1 MPPQADRK
9 MPLMAGQYLWI
20 ASKKD
25 GQLRMLIGPD
35 PLDVSEDDIFLIPD
49 QNNPTK
55 WTPVDQ
61 ASSAIQEFVTIN
73 HDEYAVIYNPVDSAD
88 VDKPNGGYQKGKNEM
103 KVLKRGSKRTVTSGY
118 FPVWP
123 GQRVEV
129 RKVHTLSASQYLVA
143 VVENPNVDEQAPYY
157 SLTIQSAGLKKAVF
171 ETAEDKPEDSG
182 AGQNGAGSTEESQK
196 QISPEAAKNTELP
209 QLIVGQRI
217 VIRGSETPTY
227 IPPTGIDVVRNN
239 PRPQTATNIEPNKSA
254 EQTLQEKM
262 ESGDIRPD
270 QVTRTIS
277 ELGWRSHYQNIR
289 DTYQEL
295 KNRNASPRNFYAEL
309 IQVLNKEEMLT
320 LVTKLC
326 NVEQNDFCPTAPAER
341 DTAVCEALVPGPTEF
356 CVIIDKEGNPDTRP
370 GPGRAFPG
378 PYDRFRTT
386 ESRNGIYD
394 AYHIRPDRGI
404 LIRTTATSISKAE
417 LAAMLPSDCILE
429 KEIYLKG
436 DEIFVGGMDAYVVP
450 TRAFQVIHPVTRQP
464 HTGNDHSEVYVLSI
478 GVDQKSGIYVANV
491 ETGNVEL
498 IRGEKKVLP
507 DPRKQRHIKRRIP
520 GWLWNLVIGE
530 GEPHK
535 KVDPRQM
542 VETPWAMSV
551 PVPNNTAIL
560 VTGKNS
566 RRVVVGPKTELFEFE
581 EVPEVLK
588 LSTGRPKN
596 DEKSLETC
604 FLRIRGNRVT
614 DAIELVTEDF
624 VSVNVEVCYGVEFVS
639 DNEEERLKWFNHQDY
654 VLFFCEHLRS
664 RLRAAA
670 RQVTLDDLYKDVA
683 EFVRDTV
690 LGKKPEGEGQH
701 RPGMTFKENNMKVLE
716 VEVLAINIPDKEVA
730 AKLLKINT
738 SIVSQQLDDMA
749 ASVALQSKRK
759 QAQIAG
765 EEANLSTEKTRL
777 EAEQKLKLAKIAD
790 EAAVEQNE
798 IDKARAQRE
807 AAKKLE
813 IAKINEEAA
822 RQQAEIDKAKEE
834 REAEQKLELAKIA
847 DKAAEQQVEISKIE
861 IKRNLMLALE
871 RAAAKLQQDNE
882 LARVEH
888 ESKLALIMNE
898 QARRKAKQDGD
909 NDVAKLELEQAN
921 AKALAELNRIKA
933 ENASLVEFRKAL
945 AEIDSLIT
953 KETANAD
960 KTRLEAIQP
969 KLVEALQALGDKQL
983 ATALAEHLPEAGG
996 SLGLLTGLGGIEA
1009 VKKLVKGTRLENIMD
1024 ALSPRKPGEGEVPTP
1039 QK

>member
-1 MPPQADRK
+1 
-9 MPLMAGQYLWI
+9 MAGQYLWI

>member
-9 MPLMAGQYLWI
+9 MPLMAGQYLWF

-55 WTPVDQ
+55 WMPVDQ

-73 HDEYAVIYNPVDSAD
+73 QDEYAVIYNPVDSAD

-103 KVLKRGSKRTVTSGY
+103 KTLKRGSKRIVTSGY

-143 VVENPNVDEQAPYY
+143 VVENPDVDGQAPYY
-157 SLTIQSAGLKKAVF
+157 GLTVLSAGLKKAVF
-171 ETAEDKPEDSG
+171 ETAESEPEG
-182 AGQNGAGSTEESQK
+182 NNTGQNSDGLTEEPQK
-196 QISPEAAKNTELP
+196 QAFPETAKENTKLP
-209 QLIVGQRI
+209 KLIVGQRI

-239 PRPQTATNIEPNKSA
+239 PKLQAATDVGSSESA
-254 EQTLQEKM
+254 EQILQKKM
-262 ESGDIRPD
+262 ESGDVRPD
-270 QVTRTIS
+270 QVMRTILG
-277 ELGWRSHYQNIR
+277 LGWQDHHQNIR
-289 DTYQEL
+289 STYQEL
-295 KNRNASPRNFYAEL
+295 KNRSASPRNFYAVLTQILNEL
-309 IQVLNKEEMLT
+309 EMSSLAME
-320 LVTKLC
+320 LC
-326 NVEQNDFCPTAPAER
+326 GVKQNDFCPTAPAER

-378 PYDRFRTT
+378 PYDRFMTT

-404 LIRTTATSISKAE
+404 LIRTTATSISRTE
-417 LAAMLPSDCILE
+417 LAAMLPIDCNLE
-429 KEIYLKG
+429 KETYRKG
-436 DEIFVGGMDAYVVP
+436 DEVFVGGMDAYVVP

-478 GVDQKSGIYVANV
+478 GVDQKSGIYVSNV

-507 DPRKQRHIKRRIP
+507 DPRKQRHVKRRIP

-535 KVDPRQM
+535 KVDPHQM

-566 RRVVVGPKTELFEFE
+566 RRIVVGPKTELFEFE
-581 EVPEVLK
+581 EVPEVLH
-588 LSTGRPKN
+588 LSTSRPKT
-596 DEKSLETC
+596 DERSLETC

-624 VSVNVEVCYGVEFVS
+624 VSVNVEVCYGVEFVG
-639 DNEEERLKWFNHQDY
+639 DNEEDRLKWFNHQDY

-670 RQVTLDDLYKDVA
+670 RQVTLDNLYEDVA

-749 ASVALQSKRK
+749 AGVALQSKRK
-759 QAQIAG
+759 LAQIAE
-765 EEANLSTEKTRL
+765 EEAGLSIEKTKL
-777 EAEQKLKLAKIAD
+777 EAEQKLKFAKIAD
-790 EAAVEQNE
+790 EAAVKQDE
-798 IDKARAQRE
+798 IDKAREQRRATKE
-807 AAKKLE
+807 LE
-813 IAKINEEAA
+813 IIKINEEAA
-822 RQQAEIDKAKEE
+822 RQHIEINKARAE
-834 REAEQKLELAKIA
+834 REAGQKLELARIA
-847 DKAAEQQVEISKIE
+847 DEAAAQQAKISHTEMERNLALVLEKAAA
-861 IKRNLMLALE
+861 R
-871 RAAAKLQQDNE
+871 LQQDNE
-882 LARVEH
+882 IQRVEQ
-888 ESKLALIMNE
+888 ELKLALIMGE
-898 QARRKAKQDGD
+898 QACKKARQDGD
-909 NDVAKLELEQAN
+909 NVVAMLALEQAN
-921 AKALAELNRIKA
+921 AKAQAELDHTKGR
-933 ENASLVEFRKAL
+933 NASLVEFRKAL
-945 AEIDSLIT
+945 AEIDRLIT

-1009 VKKLVKGTRLENIMD
+1009 VKQLVSGTRLESIMD
-1024 ALSPRKPGEGEVPTP
+1024 ALAPRKPEEGKVPIS
-1039 QK
+1039 

>member
-1 MPPQADRK
+1 
-9 MPLMAGQYLWI
+9 MAGQYLWL

-55 WTPVDQ
+55 WMPVDQ

-73 HDEYAVIYNPVDSAD
+73 QDEYAVIYNPVDSAD

-103 KVLKRGSKRTVTSGY
+103 KTLRRGSKRIVTSGY

-143 VVENPNVDEQAPYY
+143 VVENPDVDEQAPYY
-157 SLTIQSAGLKKAVF
+157 GLTVQSAGLKKAVF
-171 ETAEDKPEDSG
+171 ETAETEPEDSN
-182 AGQNGAGSTEESQK
+182 AVLNGDDLTEKPQK
-196 QISPEAAKNTELP
+196 QVTPEATKESTELP
-209 QLIVGQRI
+209 KLIVGQRI

-239 PRPQTATNIEPNKSA
+239 PKPQTATDIDSSESA
-254 EQTLQEKM
+254 EQILQEKI

-270 QVTRTIS
+270 QVMRTIS
-277 ELGWRSHYQNIR
+277 GLGWQDHHQSIRS
-289 DTYQEL
+289 TYQEL
-295 KNRNASPRNFYAEL
+295 KNRSASPRNFYAVLTQILNGSEMSSLAMEL
-309 IQVLNKEEMLT
+309 CGMK
-320 LVTKLC
+320 
-326 NVEQNDFCPTAPAER
+326 QNDFCPITPAER

-378 PYDRFRTT
+378 PYDRFMTT

-404 LIRTTATSISKAE
+404 LIRTTATSISKTE
-417 LAAMLPSDCILE
+417 LAAMLPIDCSLE
-429 KEIYLKG
+429 KETYRKG
-436 DEIFVGGMDAYVVP
+436 DEVFVGGMDAYVVP

-535 KVDPRQM
+535 KVDPLQM

-551 PVPNNTAIL
+551 PIPNNTAIL

-596 DEKSLETC
+596 DEKSLATC

-701 RPGMTFKENNMKVLE
+701 RPGMTFKENDMRVLE

-749 ASVALQSKRK
+749 AGVALQSKRK
-759 QAQIAG
+759 QALIAEEEAG
-765 EEANLSTEKTRL
+765 LNTEKNRLEANLRL
-777 EAEQKLKLAKIAD
+777 ELAGIAD
-790 EAAVEQNE
+790 EAAVKQDE

-807 AAKKLE
+807 AAKELE
-813 IAKINEEAA
+813 IIRINEEAA
-822 RQQAEIDKAKEE
+822 RQQAEIDKTRKERGAKQE
-834 REAEQKLELAKIA
+834 LELAKIA
-847 DKAAEQQVEISKIE
+847 DEAAAQQVEISRTE
-861 IKRNLMLALE
+861 MKRNLMLALE
-871 RAAAKLQQDNE
+871 RAAARLQQDNE
-882 LARVEH
+882 VQRVEQ
-888 ESKLALIMNE
+888 ELKLASIINE
-898 QARRKAKQDGD
+898 QACKEARQDGD
-909 NDVAKLELEQAN
+909 NKVAMLILNQAN
-921 AKALAELNRIKA
+921 TKAQAELDRTKEKNIL
-933 ENASLVEFRKAL
+933 LVEFRKAL
-945 AEIDSLIT
+945 AGIDNLIT
-953 KETANAD
+953 KETADAD

-1009 VKKLVKGTRLENIMD
+1009 VKKLVEGTRLESIMD
-1024 ALSPRKPGEGEVPTP
+1024 ALSPRKPGEGEVPTS